1 VKFPADPL
9 RQPSIVWF
17 ALSEELEVWVVCV
30 VVVVVELVS
39 GVWLDG
45 EVLEG
50 EVLDGEV
57 VCGYPLLGVVDWEP
71 EVEGDVLL
79 GACEPD
85 DDEPVWAT
93 TQTVDSSRMA
103 VIRYPFLIEILLVL
117 SAFLLL
123 AAFSIWKWR
132 HFV

>member
-1 VKFPADPL
+1 M
-9 RQPSIVWF
+9 
-17 ALSEELEVWVVCV
+17 VCV

-45 EVLEG
+45 DE
-50 EVLDGEV
+50 

-71 EVEGDVLL
+71 EVDDGAVLL
-79 GACEPD
+79 VGACEL

-93 TQTVDSSRMA
+93 TQTADSSRMA

-117 SAFLLL
+117 SACLPRL
-123 AAFSIWKWR
+123 
-132 HFV
+132 